1 MSCLTSNLRSK
12 ILCGWFTIRH
22 TIPSKYHFEGLD
34 VPEVLKSGHHAN
46 MRNGV
51 FKRYQR
57 TLDRRPELVEKVEL
71 TKQQKKWLKI
81 RKIN

>member
-1 MSCLTSNLRSK
+1 
-12 ILCGWFTIRH
+12 
-22 TIPSKYHFEGLD
+22 

-46 MRNGV
+46 IEKWR
-51 FKRYQR
+51 FLQRYQR

-81 RKIN
+81 RKTKLLEVCVCNRREALLRVTT